1 MYRFP
6 IQVSQHK
13 ESSTPLAAALK
24 KALIY
29 AKLLEVLCL
38 KEERLQ
44 HTGWDLAENRKIPQK
59 IRESLFTFQLSNVN
73 LPSIRRIFWKKVS
86 FELSVYPKLVWPP
99 RTCPYLYRILKNLL
113 FLSFALSCDAFLE
126 EVEEG
131 DEELCKCKPHYE
143 GSRCEKCGPGY
154 YGQPEVIG
162 DYCKP
167 CECNGNIEV
176 TDPESCDSVSGI
188 CQKCLFDTTGD
199 QCERCEN
206 WFFGDAIN
214 AKNCRECSCD
224 REGTLECD
232 HMTGDCNCLPG
243 VEGTRCDMCEAD
255 HWGFDSDPP
264 VR

>member
-1 MYRFP
+1 MNKLFRRG
-6 IQVSQHK
+6 ITAV
-13 ESSTPLAAALK
+13 LAAGVIGAAVWAPLSTAQNDETYRQLK
-24 KALIY
+24 
-29 AKLLEVLCL
+29 
-38 KEERLQ
+38 
-44 HTGWDLAENRKIPQK
+44 
-59 IRESLFTFQLSNVN
+59 LFGDVFDTVRQNYV
-73 LPSIRRIFWKKVS
+73 
-86 FELSVYPKLVWPP
+86 
-99 RTCPYLYRILKNLL
+99 
-113 FLSFALSCDAFLE
+113 E

-214 AKNCRECSCD
+214 AKNCRECSCGMY
-224 REGTLECD
+224 RLLQQ
-232 HMTGDCNCLPG
+232 NVLFA
-243 VEGTRCDMCEAD
+243 TRTCRD
-255 HWGFDSDPP
+255 
-264 VR
+264 

>member
-1 MYRFP
+1 MAGLTILY
-6 IQVSQHK
+6 
-13 ESSTPLAAALK
+13 AAK
-24 KALIY
+24 PEMKADTLWT
-29 AKLLEVLCL
+29 K
-38 KEERLQ
+38 
-44 HTGWDLAENRKIPQK
+44 
-59 IRESLFTFQLSNVN
+59 
-73 LPSIRRIFWKKVS
+73 S
-86 FELSVYPKLVWPP
+86 F
-99 RTCPYLYRILKNLL
+99 
-113 FLSFALSCDAFLE
+113 FFSFAISCDAFLGE
-126 EVEEG
+126 WNEG

-199 QCERCEN
+199 HCERCEN

-232 HMTGDCNCLPG
+232 HMTGDCKCLPG
-243 VEGTRCDMCEAD
+243 VEGERCDMCEAD

>member
-1 MYRFP
+1 MLFQKRP
-6 IQVSQHK
+6 M
-13 ESSTPLAAALK
+13 AALTI
-24 KALIY
+24 LY
-29 AKLLEVLCL
+29 AAKPEKISDTLCT
-38 KEERLQ
+38 K
-44 HTGWDLAENRKIPQK
+44 
-59 IRESLFTFQLSNVN
+59 
-73 LPSIRRIFWKKVS
+73 S
-86 FELSVYPKLVWPP
+86 F
-99 RTCPYLYRILKNLL
+99 
-113 FLSFALSCDAFLE
+113 FFSFAISCDAFLGE
-126 EVEEG
+126 WNEG
-131 DEELCKCKPHYE
+131 DEDLCKCKPHYE

-199 QCERCEN
+199 HCERCEN

-224 REGTLECD
+224 REGTEECD
-232 HMTGDCNCLPG
+232 HMTGDCKCLPG
-243 VEGTRCDMCEAD
+243 VEGERCDMCEAD

>member
-1 MYRFP
+1 MSKRGA
-6 IQVSQHK
+6 IQ
-13 ESSTPLAAALK
+13 PW
-24 KALIY
+24 
-29 AKLLEVLCL
+29 
-38 KEERLQ
+38 
-44 HTGWDLAENRKIPQK
+44 HTGWDLAKNRKIPQK
-59 IRESLFTFQLSNVN
+59 SQRQKNSWKFVYVLAKQCRSSFN
-73 LPSIRRIFWKKVS
+73 LTNFLVKNFKIFRISDFLQK
-86 FELSVYPKLVWPP
+86 SVYPKLVWSP